1 MNEYKKIQKISFKE
15 RLKTLKLAY
24 NWTYKAAPKLTITLL
39 ITSFFSGL
47 FVIVSPYVYKVLIDY
62 LTGLDL
68 TTTTSVSMSI
78 IVLIIIYVL
87 IIFLSAFLSEL
98 NFLLKTTTNVRI
110 EKYASSEIM
119 NKASELDIE
128 HFEDAEFYDNLYKA
142 NQSIPRIP
150 DLYRFSTNTFKY
162 LVSVIAIIIT
172 LIIFEWRIA
181 LLVVAG
187 SIPNLFVGLKFAD
200 INFSLFN
207 SNSPKKRKAWYFL
220 NLLNTDKKAIKE
232 IKLFSLKHVFLKKWD
247 TLLNGI
253 IERQDRAVKKQI
265 KFYFIA
271 KMFNNIFILFAIL
284 FSIDLFIKGEITI
297 GSIIF
302 ALALI
307 FQFSDKLGN
316 FFEVIGYL
324 NESLLQTNSLVTVF
338 NYKSKINTA
347 ESKLN
352 FPKKLT
358 KNIILKNVYFKYP
371 KAEEYVLKNI
381 NLEIIPGENIA
392 IVGENGSG
400 KTTFIKLLTRLYD
413 VTKGEILI
421 EDKNI
426 KEYNISDIHKN
437 IGVIFQDFVQYE
449 TTVKE
454 NIHFGD
460 VDKSSKDIEA
470 SAIKSGAHNFI
481 KDFDKKYLENLG
493 RTIEKNGKELSG
505 GQWQKI
511 ALARAFFKNSK
522 ILILDEPTAA
532 IDAKAEYDL
541 FKRFRDL
548 TKNKTTILIS
558 HRFSTVKMADRII
571 VMDKGKIVED
581 GSHKE
586 LMEKKGIYHN
596 LFTLQAK
603 GYEM

>member
-1 MNEYKKIQKISFKE
+1 MTKYKKTEKIPFKE
-15 RLKTLKLAY
+15 RVRTLKLAY
-24 NWTYKAAPKLTITLL
+24 RWTYKAAPKLTITLL

-68 TTTTSVSMSI
+68 TTTTSISMSI
-78 IVLIIIYVL
+78 IFLIIVYVL
-87 IIFLSAFLSEL
+87 IIFLSGFLSEL

-119 NKASELDIE
+119 KKASDLDIE
-128 HFEDAEFYDNLYKA
+128 HFEDSEFYDNLYKA

-150 DLYRFSTNTFKY
+150 DLYRFSTDTFRY
-162 LVSVIAIIIT
+162 LVSVVAIVIT
-172 LIIFEWRIA
+172 LLVFDWRIA
-181 LLVVAG
+181 LLVIIG

-200 INFSLFN
+200 INYSLFN

-232 IKLFSLKHVFLKKWD
+232 IKLFSLKHIFLKKWD

-253 IERQDRAVKKQI
+253 IEQQDKAVKKQI

-271 KMFNNIFILFAIL
+271 KMFNNIFILIAIL
-284 FSIDLFIKGEITI
+284 FSINLFIKGQITI

-307 FQFSDKLGN
+307 FQFSDKLGY
-316 FFEVIGYL
+316 FFEIIGYL
-324 NESLLQTNSLVTVF
+324 NESLLQTNCLVTVF
-338 NYKSKINTA
+338 DYKSKINTS
-347 ESKLN
+347 ESVLN

-358 KNIILKNVYFKYP
+358 KNITLKNVYFKYP
-371 KAEEYVLKNI
+371 KSEKYVLKNI
-381 NLEIIPGENIA
+381 NLEIKPGESIA

-400 KTTFIKLLTRLYD
+400 KTTFIKLLSRLYD
-413 VTKGEILI
+413 TSKGEITI
-421 EDKNI
+421 EGKNI
-426 KEYNISDIHKN
+426 KKYSLTELHKN

-449 TTVKE
+449 ASVKE
-454 NIHFGD
+454 NIKFGNITRN
-460 VDKSSKDIEA
+460 SKHIHA
-470 SAIKSGAHNFI
+470 SAINSGAYEFI
-481 KDFDKKYLENLG
+481 QRFDNKYEEKLG
-493 RTIEKNGKELSG
+493 KILNSKGKELSG

-511 ALARAFFKNSK
+511 ALARAFFKNSN

-532 IDAKAEYDL
+532 IDAKAEYEL
-541 FKRFRDL
+541 FKKFKQL
-548 TKNKTTILIS
+548 TKGKTTLLIS
-558 HRFSTVKMADRII
+558 HRFSTVRMADRII
-571 VMDKGKIVED
+571 VIDKGKIVEQ

-586 LMEKKGIYHN
+586 LMEKRGVYHK

-603 GYEM
+603 GYKL